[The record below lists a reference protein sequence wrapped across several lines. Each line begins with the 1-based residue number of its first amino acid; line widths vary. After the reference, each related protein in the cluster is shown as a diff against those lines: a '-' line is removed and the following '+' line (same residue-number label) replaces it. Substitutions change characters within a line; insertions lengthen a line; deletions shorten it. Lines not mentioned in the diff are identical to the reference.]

1 MMRGSSG
8 PNSGAFVSSVVQFE
22 TLVERSAHDSSR
34 TGELM
39 QALYGEL
46 RALAASYLA
55 AQRPDH
61 TLQPTALVHEAYVRL
76 LGQRPQDWTG
86 RLHFFSVAAMA
97 MRQVLVN
104 HAVARQSQKRGLGF
118 ERVSLSE
125 AVPATPER
133 SVDVLSL
140 NKVLEEL
147 DHLSPRQARIVEMRY
162 FAGLAIQEIADALRV
177 SSSTVEKDWR
187 MARLWLLKRL
197 DA

>member
-1 MMRGSSG
+1 M
-8 PNSGAFVSSVVQFE
+8 
-22 TLVERSAHDSSR
+22 HDSSQ

-39 QALYGEL
+39 EALYGEL

-55 AQRPDH
+55 VQRPDH

-76 LGQRPQDWTG
+76 LGHRPQGWTG

-104 HAVARQSQKRGLGF
+104 HAVARQSRKRGDGF

-125 AVPATPER
+125 AGSATPDQ
-133 SVDVLSL
+133 DVELLSL
-140 NKVLEEL
+140 NEVLDEL
-147 DHLSPRQARIVEMRY
+147 DRLSPRQARIVEMRY
-162 FAGLAIQEIADALRV
+162 FAGLGVEDIAASLGV
-177 SSSTVEKDWR
+177 STSTVEKDWR

-197 DA
+197 GDQE